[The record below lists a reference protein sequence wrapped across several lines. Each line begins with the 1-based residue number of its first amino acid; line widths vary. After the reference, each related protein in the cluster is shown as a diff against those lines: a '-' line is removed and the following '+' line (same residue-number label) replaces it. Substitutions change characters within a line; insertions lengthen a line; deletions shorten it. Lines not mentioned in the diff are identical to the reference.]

1 MISKELRFKLL
12 LSPWFKISAAY
23 FFIHAIVII
32 ILDEVTAFAPDENN
46 YLGIFKSVV
55 RGNSTLDGFAGWPVK
70 NELFLDLIY
79 FPATVLV
86 MFGFTELQS
95 IRILSSLVTY
105 LSLFVLYS
113 LAGDNRVMGM
123 RQKNWIIF
131 GFFFPSIILWTSLG
145 LRESF
150 IFLWLSCIFYFLK
163 KFLDSSRVVY
173 AIALLSSSAALVL
186 TKNYLYAIFAIAC
199 ILSTLIIVVARRT
212 FDFSYLVILSMVL
225 APVVLSPEIRISLL
239 TGAKFVVE
247 QKVIQ
252 QPPISPSQTAT
263 EPGVNPNSDSNSKV
277 DRGET
282 LQNVLDQAENN
293 SIFSFIV
300 KESGIKRELNSPSDS
315 TPSASPPDK
324 SEEVKPTEPSTVKP
338 TEPSP
343 LEPVQSGP
351 NFDSDPSANGVNES
365 REKLTITPAS
375 LRDPVSLFLGVAGF
389 IVKPFPF
396 FDSGSFFINILSYE
410 SFFWYPIYG
419 LLATIIYRMVRGKN
433 EWDLSSTTAILFIV
447 GFLIQSALL
456 EINIGTAY
464 RHRSILLIG
473 ILALCAI
480 FYDQRDSAQKGK
492 VSVAK

>member
-1 MISKELRFKLL
+1 VISKERRFKLL

-46 YLGIFKSVV
+46 YLVIFKSVV
-55 RGNSTLDGFAGWPVK
+55 RGDSTLDGFAGWPVK
-70 NELFLDLIY
+70 NELFLELIY
-79 FPATVLV
+79 FPASVLV

-95 IRILSSLVTY
+95 IRILSSLVSY

-131 GFFFPSIILWTSLG
+131 GFFFPSIILWSTLG

-163 KFLDSSRVVY
+163 KFLDSSRVVH
-173 AIALLSSSAALVL
+173 AFALLSSSAALVL

-293 SIFSFIV
+293 SMFSFIV
-300 KESGIKRELNSPSDS
+300 KKSGINRELNSPSDS

-324 SEEVKPTEPSTVKP
+324 SEEVKP

-396 FDSGSFFINILSYE
+396 FDSGSFFIDILSYE

-456 EINIGTAY
+456 EINVGTAY

-492 VSVAK
+492 VSVVR

>member
-1 MISKELRFKLL
+1 MISKKRRFKLL

-46 YLGIFKSVV
+46 YLGIFNSVV
-55 RGNSTLDGFAGWPVK
+55 RGDSTLDGFAGWPVK
-70 NELFLDLIY
+70 NELFLELIY

-131 GFFFPSIILWTSLG
+131 GFFFPSIILWSTLG

-163 KFLDSSRVVY
+163 KFLDSSRVVH
-173 AIALLSSSAALVL
+173 AFALLSSSAALVL

-239 TGAKFVVE
+239 NGAKFVVG

-293 SIFSFIV
+293 STFSFIV
-300 KESGIKRELNSPSDS
+300 KKSGIYKELNSQ
-315 TPSASPPDK
+315 SAKGQSKSAVVDK
-324 SEEVKPTEPSTVKP
+324 AAQTSAQEV
-338 TEPSP
+338 
-343 LEPVQSGP
+343 
-351 NFDSDPSANGVNES
+351 NGVIES

-375 LRDPVSLFLGVAGF
+375 LSDPASLFLGIAGF
-389 IVKPFPF
+389 VLKPFPF
-396 FDSGSFFINILSYE
+396 FDNGSFFINALSYE

-419 LLATIIYRMVRGKN
+419 LLATLIYRTVRGKN

-456 EINIGTAY
+456 EINVGTAY

-492 VSVAK
+492 VSVVR

>member
-1 MISKELRFKLL
+1 VISKERRFKLL

-55 RGNSTLDGFAGWPVK
+55 RGDSTLDGFAGWPVK
-70 NELFLDLIY
+70 NELFLELIY
-79 FPATVLV
+79 FPASVLV

-95 IRILSSLVTY
+95 IRILSSLVSY

-131 GFFFPSIILWTSLG
+131 GFFFPSIILWSTLG

-163 KFLDSSRVVY
+163 KFLDSSRVVH
-173 AIALLSSSAALVL
+173 AFALLSSSAALVL

-300 KESGIKRELNSPSDS
+300 KKSGINRELNSPSDS

-324 SEEVKPTEPSTVKP
+324 SEEAK
-338 TEPSP
+338 
-343 LEPVQSGP
+343 
-351 NFDSDPSANGVNES
+351 SANGVNES

-396 FDSGSFFINILSYE
+396 FDSGSFFIDILSYE

-456 EINIGTAY
+456 EINVGTAY

-492 VSVAK
+492 VSVVR

>member
-1 MISKELRFKLL
+1 VISKERRFKLL

-55 RGNSTLDGFAGWPVK
+55 RGDSTLDGFAGWPVK
-70 NELFLDLIY
+70 NELFLELIY
-79 FPATVLV
+79 FPASVLV

-95 IRILSSLVTY
+95 IRILSSLVSY

-131 GFFFPSIILWTSLG
+131 GFFFPSIILWSTLG

-163 KFLDSSRVVY
+163 KFLDSSRVVH
-173 AIALLSSSAALVL
+173 AFALLSSSAALVL

-293 SIFSFIV
+293 SMFSFIV
-300 KESGIKRELNSPSDS
+300 KKSGINRELNSPSDS

-324 SEEVKPTEPSTVKP
+324 SEEVKPTEPS
-338 TEPSP
+338 P

-351 NFDSDPSANGVNES
+351 NFEEAKSANGVNES

-396 FDSGSFFINILSYE
+396 FDSGSFFIDILSYE

-456 EINIGTAY
+456 EINVGTAY

-492 VSVAK
+492 VSVVR